1 MKILARC
8 CVESIDVFK
17 WYCSLCKWVSL
28 RVQMTILRFQILRNI
43 ETKERYTV
51 DHEEIK
57 QYFPLEFVTTQLLQ
71 VMITAHTMGYLLQPA
86 VQVV

>member
-1 MKILARC
+1 MCLNACR
-8 CVESIDVFK
+8 DV
-17 WYCSLCKWVSL
+17 CKLVL
-28 RVQMTILRFQILRNI
+28 ICVQMSILRFQILRNI

-71 VMITAHTMGYLLQPA
+71 VTTTAHTIGYLLHLLWR
-86 VQVV
+86 